1 MPLSPAET
9 FRLLLLALRGSAVM
23 AVADLWAALVTVA
36 DLWPSVRRFGV
47 VAALVTGRGQVRAVA
62 LADAHVSALLGIPTT
77 GIAPARF
84 LGNPSTPTPLPLV
97 LASSG
102 HYVARALDQGRDEAE
117 ALDRGLARAVR
128 IVSTETT
135 RAGTDAVA
143 ELARDRT
150 EGWRRVTGPKP
161 CAICTGLADGTV
173 NPWDEA
179 VSAHP
184 HCSCVQELVA

>member
-1 MPLSPAET
+1 M
-9 FRLLLLALRGSAVM
+9 LLALRGSAVLG
-23 AVADLWAALVTVA
+23 VADLWAALVSVA

-47 VAALVTGRGQVRAVA
+47 AASLVTGRAQTRAVA
-62 LADAHVSALLGIPTT
+62 LADLHVANVLGIPPT

-102 HYVARALDQGRDEAE
+102 HYVARALAPGRDEAE

-128 IVSTETT
+128 ITATETA

-143 ELARDRT
+143 AIAQDRT

-161 CAICTGLADGTV
+161 CPICAGLADGSI
-173 NPWDEA
+173 NPWDDEEKI
-179 VSAHP
+179 SAHP
-184 HCSCVQELVA
+184 HCSCVAEIVQ